1 MDSMGKLAILFTLAI
16 QRSFPVFS
24 QHCKGPKWQG
34 LPEQEI
40 NLLQPGAMVV
50 LCLVFFILKIFE
62 NCSDYEEN
70 WILLD
75 PRLIKHANYIGA
87 RLNEGLA
94 FPIRMTSKFADKGSN

>member
-50 LCLVFFILKIFE
+50 LCLVFFYSEDFWK
-62 NCSDYEEN
+62 
-70 WILLD
+70 LLWLWGELD
-75 PRLIKHANYIGA
+75 SIGSEIDQA
-87 RLNEGLA
+87 C
-94 FPIRMTSKFADKGSN
+94 